1 MGPGSPC
8 VPIPRLGLICHK
20 PWGGRQNTPRG
31 RGSERGP
38 ACFPVLTRL
47 GPAGQAPTSGSNGS
61 TWVLPLCRDR
71 VLGTAGPAQGV
82 RSRDTACAALLGAH
96 GRAGQQLGLRGPESV
111 CFRASQLGCPPHADP
126 GLAGVWGAD
135 FRALVPSLLSLVGS
149 CRRFPPAPGPW
160 LWPALRPASSR
171 HLRSGSGRHRL
182 SLESWRPSASGSQLR
197 IRPASQGHSALVT
210 VTGRPGP
217 TPGGRRAAVGSSRG
231 QVTVVLLGRFFIGTS
246 VSTFSFRI
254 HEEREILGLDPRT
267 TYNRFCGDQEEQ
279 CEQPTHWK
287 VAY

>member
-38 ACFPVLTRL
+38 ACLPVLRRL
-47 GPAGQAPTSGSNGS
+47 GPAGQAPASGSNGS
-61 TWVLPLCRDR
+61 TWALPLRRDR
-71 VLGTAGPAQGV
+71 VLGAAGPAQGA
-82 RSRDTACAALLGAH
+82 RSRDAACAALLGAH

-111 CFRASQLGCPPHADP
+111 CSRASQLGCRPTRTQAWRASGGRTSGHWFRPCCPWLAAAGDFLPPP
-126 GLAGVWGAD
+126 GL
-135 FRALVPSLLSLVGS
+135 
-149 CRRFPPAPGPW
+149 W

-171 HLRSGSGRHRL
+171 HLRSGPGRHRL
-182 SLESWRPSASGSQLR
+182 SLVSWRPSASGSQLR
-197 IRPASQGHSALVT
+197 IRSASQGHSALVT

-217 TPGGRRAAVGSSRG
+217 TPGGRRAAGGSSRG